1 MWWTPFYNVAM
12 RLFEWGLQI
21 KGWWN
26 KETRGWNQLR
36 VRHLIQLDTIRKEA
50 EDKELVWMHCAS
62 LGEFEQGLPVL
73 KMLRAQKG
81 DKVFLVVSF
90 FSPSGYN
97 QRKNTDFADAVIYMP
112 VDTQKNARLTVARL
126 QPDLFIGVK
135 YEFWWNH
142 LKALLSQKVEIVY
155 ISVKLRQGHY
165 LLQKGADDM
174 RAVLSQMK
182 VIFTQDDETSLYL
195 QKVGLNNAITAGDT
209 RVSAVLDRKDK
220 VRQIRNLE
228 SLISGDHSV
237 MVYGSIYLSDLP
249 YIETGLNNQSWKH
262 IVVPH
267 KVDKNTVAALTTALG
282 TGFHL
287 WSQWD
292 GNWQYNILIV
302 DTIGWLFDIYQYADA
317 CYIGGGFERSVHN
330 TLEPAVFGLPLA
342 FGPKNKG
349 FVETQYF
356 LDQGIAIEVNS
367 ANDFV
372 SFMSDCMAKREKIR
386 HSIDVYFTRHKEA
399 MMRIESWFLK

>member
-1 MWWTPFYNVAM
+1 M

-90 FSPSGYN
+90 FSPSGYT

-142 LKALLSQKVEIVY
+142 LKALLSQK
-155 ISVKLRQGHY
+155 
-165 LLQKGADDM
+165 
-174 RAVLSQMK
+174 
-182 VIFTQDDETSLYL
+182 
-195 QKVGLNNAITAGDT
+195 
-209 RVSAVLDRKDK
+209 
-220 VRQIRNLE
+220 
-228 SLISGDHSV
+228 
-237 MVYGSIYLSDLP
+237 
-249 YIETGLNNQSWKH
+249 
-262 IVVPH
+262 
-267 KVDKNTVAALTTALG
+267 
-282 TGFHL
+282 
-287 WSQWD
+287 
-292 GNWQYNILIV
+292 
-302 DTIGWLFDIYQYADA
+302 
-317 CYIGGGFERSVHN
+317 
-330 TLEPAVFGLPLA
+330 
-342 FGPKNKG
+342 
-349 FVETQYF
+349 
-356 LDQGIAIEVNS
+356 
-367 ANDFV
+367 
-372 SFMSDCMAKREKIR
+372 
-386 HSIDVYFTRHKEA
+386 
-399 MMRIESWFLK
+399 